1 MDNLSYEVIDYSDA
15 INMYFTIYT
24 EYEALVESHWHKGIE
39 IVYIL
44 NGAMNITVNEN
55 TYTIHKDEFSVIN
68 SMEIHSTKCIGTT
81 TVLLLQIPTDA
92 MPVTDRIDCRKYSN
106 DEYVK
111 VFSSLIDI
119 YNAKE
124 KGYYLKF
131 NSVVYSMLYSLFLQF
146 GKTKDLDTITVSN
159 DKEALTKM
167 GIVIDYVQ
175 KHYMDNICLEDVSK
189 IACYNKQYFTRI
201 FKKYIRCTF
210 FDYLNSVRIRH
221 VFEDLIHTDLSIS
234 EIAERNGFSN
244 NKNFQKVF
252 KKSYNCTPSNMRKK
266 VEKLKQSS
274 TVKIEDLNISSII

>member
-1 MDNLSYEVIDYSDA
+1 MNNLSYEIIDYSDT
-15 INMYFTIYT
+15 INMRFSIYT
-24 EYEALVESHWHKGIE
+24 AYEALVESHWHKGIE

-44 NGAMNITVNEN
+44 NGAMNITINEN
-55 TYTIHKDEFSVIN
+55 TYTIHKDEFSVVN
-68 SMEIHSTKCIGTT
+68 SMEIHSTKCVGKA

-106 DEYVK
+106 NEYTK
-111 VFSSLIDI
+111 IFSSLIDI
-119 YNAKE
+119 YNTKE

-131 NSVVYSMLYSLFLQF
+131 NSVVYDMLYSLFLQF
-146 GKTKDLDTITVSN
+146 GKTNEVDTITVST

-175 KHYMDNICLEDVSK
+175 KHYMDNRCLEDVSTL
-189 IACYNKQYFTRI
+189 ACYNKQYFTRI
-201 FKKYIRCTF
+201 FKKYIRSTF

-234 EIAERNGFSN
+234 EIAEKNGFSN

-266 VEKLKQSS
+266 IETLKQSS
-274 TVKIEDLNISSII
+274 TVKIEDLKTDDII

>member
-189 IACYNKQYFTRI
+189 LACYNKQYFTRI

-274 TVKIEDLNISSII
+274 TIKIEDLNISSII